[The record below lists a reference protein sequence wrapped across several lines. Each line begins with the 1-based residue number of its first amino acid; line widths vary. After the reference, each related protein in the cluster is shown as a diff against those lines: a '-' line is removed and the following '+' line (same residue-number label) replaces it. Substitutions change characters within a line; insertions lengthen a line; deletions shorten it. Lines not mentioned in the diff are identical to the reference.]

1 MPQPTGVPP
10 IHVDHLPYA
19 TRLQA
24 RGLDAVDLVVVH
36 CTELP
41 DLATARAFGEQVRY
55 PGSGTGNSGHWYI
68 DRDGR
73 IVEYVPPERVA
84 HHVRG
89 HNARSVGTELV
100 NRGRWTGWPWPTR
113 RWTSPTPT
121 PRSRRCWRCSATCA
135 PPCPRCATSPAT
147 RTSTPN
153 GCRPATIPRY
163 RWRASAI
170 RGRCSRGLACSRAA
184 DCCAFPEPARRGAAR
199 IIAGGFPPRPA
210 VP

>member
-89 HNARSVGTELV
+89 HNARSVGIELV
-100 NRGRWTGWPWPTR
+100 NRGRWPDWLAVAHQAMDEPYPDAQVEALLALLGQLRATLPALRHIAGHEDLDTERVPASDDPAVTVARKRDPGPLFPWPR
-113 RWTSPTPT
+113 VL
-121 PRSRRCWRCSATCA
+121 A
-135 PPCPRCATSPAT
+135 
-147 RTSTPN
+147 
-153 GCRPATIPRY
+153 GCGLQRIP
-163 RWRASAI
+163 
-170 RGRCSRGLACSRAA
+170 
-184 DCCAFPEPARRGAAR
+184 
-199 IIAGGFPPRPA
+199 
-210 VP
+210 